1 MWGDPDENHSHRLAA
16 RIRRRGTAA
25 CGTPASA
32 ATRINAAGSTFAYP
46 LYSMAT
52 QALAK
57 LGMDLGTQHPK
68 SWDRFVREP
77 FDYVITVCDKAAESC
92 PVFPGAAERV
102 HWSFDDPAQAS
113 GTPEER
119 QRVFDQVAKQMT
131 NRIRIW
137 MALPKVGGRI
147 RS

>member
-1 MWGDPDENHSHRLAA
+1 
-16 RIRRRGTAA
+16 
-25 CGTPASA
+25 
-32 ATRINAAGSTFAYP
+32 
-46 LYSMAT
+46 MAT

-77 FDYVITVCDKAAESC
+77 FDYVITVCDKASESC

-119 QRVFDQVAKQMT
+119 QRVFDQVAKEMT